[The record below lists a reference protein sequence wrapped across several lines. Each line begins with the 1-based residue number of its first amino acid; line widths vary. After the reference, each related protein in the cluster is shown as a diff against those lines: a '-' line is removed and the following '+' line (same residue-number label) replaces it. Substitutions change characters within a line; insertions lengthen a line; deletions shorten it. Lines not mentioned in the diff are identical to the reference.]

1 MNPDTERGSSR
12 RETLRERL
20 NDDDQRRLAES
31 LGRAPHRGDVLG
43 DWFSFE
49 EIFRRILATA
59 HEELKKSSR
68 LLMLAGFGAGLSLG
82 FTLMA
87 RIIFSERL
95 GEDGHGL
102 LGNLVYPIGFILIV
116 LGRYQLYTE
125 NTLTPVVLVLTR
137 LASVGNLLRLW
148 ACVFVANMAGALTV
162 GMLLAYSPV
171 LTEPQSALAISL
183 GTHALET
190 PWWTIFWRAVVAGHL
205 VASMVWLVHGCQS
218 TLARLFVVWFLMY
231 FIGVTGMF
239 HVITGSLEVFL
250 IAFKGYVGFGEVA
263 WRFVLPVALGNTAG
277 GIVFVAVVNYSL
289 FAAYRMESASQ
300 TLDERAT
307 RLSWREW
314 AFGAKDAARR
324 RRNPEPNS
332 WIGRLRANARRRH
345 AERKARS
352 AERSLHP

>member
-1 MNPDTERGSSR
+1 MTPPTERDTSR
-12 RETLRERL
+12 REVLRERI
-20 NDDDQRRLAES
+20 DDDSQRRLAES
-31 LGRAPHRGDVLG
+31 LSRAPHRGDVLG

-87 RIIFSERL
+87 RVIFSQRL

-148 ACVFVANMAGALTV
+148 ASVFIANMAGALTV
-162 GMLLAYSPV
+162 GLLLAYSPV
-171 LTEPQSALAISL
+171 LTEAQSALAVSI
-183 GTHALET
+183 GTHAFET

-239 HVITGSLEVFL
+239 HVITASLEVFL
-250 IAFKGYVGFGEVA
+250 LAFKGYEGFGEVA

-289 FAAYRMESASQ
+289 FAAYRMESANE
-300 TLDERAT
+300 TLEERTT
-307 RLSWREW
+307 RLTWREW
-314 AFGAKDAARR
+314 AFGAKDAALR

-332 WIGRLRANARRRH
+332 WLGRLRVGSRR
-345 AERKARS
+345 RKARENARV
-352 AERSLHP
+352 AERSLLP